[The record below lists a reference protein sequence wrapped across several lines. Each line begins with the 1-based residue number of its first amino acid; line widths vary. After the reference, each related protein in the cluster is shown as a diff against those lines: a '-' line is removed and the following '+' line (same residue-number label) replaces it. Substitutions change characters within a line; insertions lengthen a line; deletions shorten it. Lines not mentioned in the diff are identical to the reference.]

1 MNNVKMYR
9 EIIKFIENQKEVI
22 QSFKHEKVI
31 FAKEPCVDM
40 LLTTLE
46 ENLGLLKERINN
58 IVDGVDKG

>member
-22 QSFKHEKVI
+22 KSFRHEKVI
-31 FAKEPCVDM
+31 FAEEPCVGL

-46 ENLGLLKERINN
+46 ENLDLLKERINK
-58 IVDGVDKG
+58 IVDGR